1 MDRSSLPRPLPRRSP
16 AIPLGYFEWLL
27 VGFLLVSGAIHL
39 FEGWSPI
46 IAGGVMTRDEFWRV
60 AVGTFSILLGG
71 QVILRTP
78 VARFSIAILFL
89 LQIGRWVNQFAIE
102 QPEAWLTASWQ
113 FRLQQLGLL
122 MFWAVAV
129 IWVLSRPWR
138 MRRGSVHADPVD
150 PYLR

>member
-1 MDRSSLPRPLPRRSP
+1 MDRSPPPRRSF
-16 AIPLGYFEWLL
+16 AVPLGYFEWLL

-39 FEGWSPI
+39 VGGWSPI
-46 IAGGVMTRDEFWRV
+46 IAGGAMTREEFWRV

-102 QPEAWLTASWQ
+102 QPEAWLTATWQ
-113 FRLQQLGLL
+113 FRLQSLASIC
-122 MFWAVAV
+122 FWSIAV

-138 MRRGSVHADPVD
+138 MRAGSSPHDPID